1 MPFWAFPH
9 ASVPIGVST
18 ALVSALYDQEMAAA
32 LARIAAA
39 EGGTS
44 GPGGIFSNGWRVTA
58 IVLMVA
64 LVAVVVGFVVY
75 SRSVK
80 GRLDGIALRQAEYG
94 SVE

>member
-9 ASVPIGVST
+9 ASVPVGVST
-18 ALVSALYDQEMAAA
+18 ALVSTLYDQTVAAA

-39 EGGTS
+39 EGGAS
-44 GPGGIFSNGWRVTA
+44 GPGGIFSNAWRVVA
-58 IVLMVA
+58 IVLMVV
-64 LVAVVVGFVVY
+64 LVAVVAGFVVY
-75 SRSVK
+75 LRSVK